1 MGDDVAVGVE
11 LGLEEQVA
19 HMPDRLVAAEGGA
32 EAFGEDGSEDLVWT
46 RDEGGINTR
55 VLE

>member
-1 MGDDVAVGVE
+1 ME